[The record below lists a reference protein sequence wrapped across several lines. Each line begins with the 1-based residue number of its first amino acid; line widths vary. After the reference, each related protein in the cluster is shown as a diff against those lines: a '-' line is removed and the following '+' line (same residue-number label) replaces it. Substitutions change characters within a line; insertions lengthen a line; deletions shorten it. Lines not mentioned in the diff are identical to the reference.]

1 MAKILVTGF
10 TPFAGR
16 SVNASWLAARALAE
30 NHQSSHRIYAAL
42 LPVVWG
48 ISEEIISEL
57 VKSYEPDLVLAM
69 GEGHRGR
76 FAIETQARNQR
87 SQREDNTGRLPVT
100 PFITEHGSDHH
111 ICEIDADSL
120 CIDLVKRGYPAQKS
134 DDAGA
139 FICEEALYFLESL
152 RRSSGRKMRVVF
164 CHLPPF
170 GTELQVADQPV
181 VCDQP
186 LLNNFV
192 SDLLQTLTAMSD
204 H

>member
-10 TPFAGR
+10 TPFADR
-16 SVNASWLAARALAE
+16 SVNASWLAARWLAE
-30 NHQSSHRIYAAL
+30 NHPSPHLIHAAL

-48 ISEEIISEL
+48 VSAEIISEL
-57 VKSYEPDLVLAM
+57 VKSYEPDLVIAM

-76 FAIETQARNQR
+76 FAIETRARNQR
-87 SQREDNTGRLPVT
+87 SQREDNSGRLPAT
-100 PFITEHGSDHH
+100 AFITEQGSDHH

-120 CIDLVKRGYPAQKS
+120 CIKLVNKGYPAQKS

-139 FICEEALYFLESL
+139 FICEETLYFLESL
-152 RRSSGRKMRVVF
+152 RRSSYRKMQVVF

-186 LLNNFV
+186 LLSQFA